1 MVAGKSPSV
10 LGLDLRELRP
20 AVMGEL
26 TGRTVAASNTLPNR
40 PLRGHPMRF
49 PTPDL
54 NREAAARFMLAC
66 TALVLGVTVRP
77 VLAQDQSA
85 ALTALIDRAQIEDM
99 LVDYYANLGGA
110 DRGFGS
116 YYTADGVLDVNGI
129 VGRGKSGIEDLYQ
142 RTAAGTPRP
151 SGTFRMLLTN
161 TKVVVKGATATADCL
176 WTGVRSATPKS
187 TPQFV
192 EQGHE
197 HDELVKRD
205 GRWYFRYRV
214 ITSDGGLPAM
224 FEKTYQKR

>member
-1 MVAGKSPSV
+1 MRIRPSQLNRQALTCFALACAA
-10 LGLDLRELRP
+10 LGLSI
-20 AVMGEL
+20 
-26 TGRTVAASNTLPNR
+26 VAAP
-40 PLRGHPMRF
+40 
-49 PTPDL
+49 
-54 NREAAARFMLAC
+54 
-66 TALVLGVTVRP
+66 VR
-77 VLAQDQSA
+77 AQDQSA

-129 VGRGKSGIEDLYQ
+129 VGRGKSGIEDLYK
-142 RTAAGTPRP
+142 RTAEGTPRP
-151 SGTFRMLLTN
+151 GGTFRMLLTN
-161 TKVVVKGATATADCL
+161 TKVVVKGETATADCL
-176 WTGVRSATPKS
+176 WTGVRSATPKA

-214 ITSDGGLPAM
+214 ITSDGGLPMM
-224 FEKTYQKR
+224 FEKTYKKR